1 MTTPQERRDSMASQA
16 ADAEDVNDFLARIK
30 EMGSKRDQEDEERN
44 KRLEEEILQGRRE
57 RAARRAGKVARLPV
71 FPRTNGFASSHCIAF
86 PSFGVHT
93 LYRIVALAYAVNRTE
108 LIVIR
113 DPRPLTSA
121 TTHRNYLAR
130 RGP

>member
-86 PSFGVHT
+86 PSFGDRKSV
-93 LYRIVALAYAVNRTE
+93 V
-108 LIVIR
+108 
-113 DPRPLTSA
+113 
-121 TTHRNYLAR
+121 
-130 RGP
+130 

>member
-57 RAARRAGKVARLPV
+57 RAARRAGKDARLLV
-71 FPRTNGFASSHCIAF
+71 FPKTSGFAASH
-86 PSFGVHT
+86 
-93 LYRIVALAYAVNRTE
+93 
-108 LIVIR
+108 
-113 DPRPLTSA
+113 
-121 TTHRNYLAR
+121 
-130 RGP
+130 

>member
-57 RAARRAGKVARLPV
+57 RAARRAGKDARLLV
-71 FPRTNGFASSHCIAF
+71 FPRTNGMASSHRIDF
-86 PSFGVHT
+86 PSFGIHT
-93 LYRIVALAYAVNRTE
+93 LYRTVALAFEVTRME

-121 TTHRNYLAR
+121 TICPNYLAR
-130 RGP
+130 PEP